1 MPIIDSLRVAEAE
14 AGTRLEPQLH
24 AHSDT
29 TERAFNTVG
38 LVLGA
43 APEIAFRDV
52 SLSRRVA
59 TLLMVRLS
67 NDLRGVALLALRG
80 YSLQAAALVA
90 SMYEV
95 AYCIAYIGSDESRA
109 DAWVKHDDPAKPFR
123 NVKALTEEV
132 FRSSGVDD
140 AEKSSAAQY
149 RVYRQLCLAK
159 HSNPL
164 LQQHY
169 GHCSED
175 EAIVVMNGPD
185 TSDESLR
192 VAQFAL
198 EHSARLT
205 VLALASFMNHHVP
218 DGGRPPLVERLQSIW
233 RSTKD
238 LAQGAIVQY
247 GNENP
252 FPGEW

>member
-1 MPIIDSLRVAEAE
+1 MSIIDSLGVAETETA
-14 AGTRLEPQLH
+14 ARLEPQLR

-43 APEIAFRDV
+43 APEIPLRDV
-52 SLSRRVA
+52 PLSRRVV

-67 NDLRGVALLALRG
+67 NDLRGTALLALRG
-80 YSLQAAALVA
+80 YSLQAAALAA

-109 DAWVKHDDPAKPFR
+109 DAWVKHGDPAKPFR
-123 NVKALTEEV
+123 NVKWLTEEV
-132 FRSSGVDD
+132 VRNRGVDD
-140 AEKSSAAQY
+140 AKKSSAAQY
-149 RVYRQLCLAK
+149 RIYQQLCLAK

-169 GHCSED
+169 GHYSED
-175 EAIVVMNGPD
+175 KAIFVMNGPD
-185 TSDESLR
+185 ASDESLR
-192 VAQFAL
+192 VARFAL

-205 VLALASFMNHHVP
+205 VLALTSFIDHHAPEGARAS
-218 DGGRPPLVERLQSIW
+218 LVERLQSIW
-233 RSTKD
+233 QSTKD
-238 LAQGAIVQY
+238 LAQAAIVQY
-247 GNENP
+247 GNEDP